1 MAGARAEAGP
11 ATAWHGGATTSDAR
25 TETLWFFDADFED
38 LTGDNAGWQSF
49 DLTRSNVGGDYW
61 HKDTIR
67 IRHFTHL
74 GDSTWWCGRYH
85 NWWRQPRGY
94 GNNWAQLLYRE
105 LPLSDWS
112 DTDDT
117 VTLEW
122 DQRFAMEN
130 DYDYGYVDFSYDT
143 GASWTTLGVYANN
156 GFAGHPGMSQDW
168 DSVMHGHPSID
179 LSEFA
184 GLDILVRYRFESDEA
199 YSSQDQYNNPPFNS
213 VLDGAWQLDNFDLK
227 VNNITVWSDDCESP
241 GENGWIHHHA
251 LIVGATGVRFERTFE
266 PDTYGGFS
274 CDPGSGW
281 MMAAVDSVTG
291 RMVDDQRSLL
301 MTPPIDVSG
310 LDGVIVQWD
319 MWYDLAY
326 DSGDRFW
333 WGVGQS
339 DTCSGLDQ
347 QAIFRPP
354 GTMYEWFLS
363 VGGHMEGPGW
373 TTITYDLWS
382 KYTSRGC
389 LALGWSLWGYDPVPP
404 DVHTPGAFLERV
416 RLGARTGDPP
426 TLWRLDPAEL
436 WPDCFSVD
444 YVETKNLLIKVSDGD
459 GLQAVRCVA
468 SDDSGQAWHSY
479 DLNEGDNDDWR
490 CFPPP
495 DLLAP
500 ATQVLYYFEATDSL
514 GNTSVYPERAPEEH
528 FEFTILPIHGS
539 LADPGILVVDKRRAK
554 TPGDSRRYE
563 RESEYYLTE
572 ALDIRGFEYDVYDAT
587 GGHDICGWDAAYGP
601 FHDEAYAFYDTHI
614 WLTGDMIRWT
624 LQGSYDQTNLIDWLS
639 ASTPESTHRLFLY
652 GNNIGWDLIEKGNER
667 YGFFTDWLGA
677 SYEDYHAGAYS
688 RFDVPDTTIRVRDAG
703 LGLMTHD
710 DGECRLRCAC
720 PDLQYLDVVS
730 SAPGGVAQVALEYV
744 NGLGEVRP
752 AGVVKVDSL
761 TGYRIVYLPFGIELM
776 NDGLDGTGHYVNG
789 IEDRV
794 DLIGNVMEFLG
805 ESPTAPGTGTPD
817 ASAFVNRLTHARP
830 NPFNPVTTIDYSLA
844 TGGRATIRV
853 FDAAG
858 RVVRTLVNSPV
869 EAGPH
874 TAVWDGTT
882 DTGNRAASG
891 VYFVKMETAGHA
903 GAFRATR
910 KLVLLK

>member
-1 MAGARAEAGP
+1 MAGATAEAGP

-25 TETLWFFDADFED
+25 TETLWIFDADFED

-49 DLTRSNVGGDYW
+49 DLTGSNVGGDYW

-85 NWWRQPRGY
+85 NWWRQDRGY
-94 GNNWAQLLYRE
+94 GNNWAQWLYRE

-156 GFAGHPGMSQDW
+156 GFAGTPGFSQDW

-199 YSSQDQYNNPPFNS
+199 YSSQDQYNNPPSNS

-227 VNNITVWSDDCESP
+227 VNDVTVWLDDCESP

-251 LIVGATGVRFERTFE
+251 PIVGEVGVRFQRTFE
-266 PDTYGGFS
+266 PDTYRGYS
-274 CDPGSGW
+274 CDPGTGW

-319 MWYDLAY
+319 MWCDFTY
-326 DSGDRFW
+326 DSDDRIL
-333 WGVGQS
+333 WGVAKS
-339 DTCSGLDQ
+339 DTCFGLDE
-347 QAIFRPP
+347 QAVFGSPW
-354 GTMYEWFLS
+354 GLWEWHLS
-363 VGGHMEGPGW
+363 IGGHLEGSGW
-373 TTITYDLWS
+373 TTITYDLS
-382 KYTSRGC
+382 SANTARGC
-389 LALGWSLWGYDPVPP
+389 LALGWQLYGYDQEPP
-404 DVHTPGAFLERV
+404 NEHTPGAFLERV
-416 RLGARTGDPP
+416 RLGARTGSPP
-426 TLWRLDPAEL
+426 TLWRLYPDER

-444 YVETKNLLIKVSDGD
+444 YVEDNRLMIKVGDGD
-459 GLQAVRCVA
+459 GVQSVRCIA
-468 SDDSGQAWHSY
+468 SDDSGQIWHSY
-479 DLNEGDNDDWR
+479 ALDEGSNDEWR
-490 CFPPP
+490 CYPPA

-500 ATQVLYYFEATDSL
+500 ATQVFYYFEATDSL
-514 GNTSVYPERAPEEH
+514 GNTSVYPERAPDES
-528 FEFTILPIHGS
+528 FEFAILPIHGS

-554 TPGDSRRYE
+554 TPGDSRRYKW
-563 RESEYYLTE
+563 ESEYYLTE
-572 ALDIRGFEYDVYDAT
+572 ALDILGFEYDVYDAT
-587 GGHDICGWDAAYGP
+587 GGYDVWSSHAAFGP
-601 FHDEAYAFYDTHI
+601 FHDEAYLCYDTHI

-639 ASTPESTHRLFLY
+639 ASTPESTHRLFLC

-710 DGECRLRCAC
+710 DGECRLRCGC

-730 SAPGGVAQVALEYV
+730 PAPGAGAQLALEYV

-761 TGYRIVYLPFGIELM
+761 TGYRVVYLPFGIELM
-776 NDGLDGTGHYVNG
+776 HDGLDGTGHYENG
-789 IEDRV
+789 IADRV
-794 DLIGNVMEFLG
+794 DLVGNIMEFLG
-805 ESPTAPGTGTPD
+805 ESPTGPGTGAEEGT
-817 ASAFVNRLTHARP
+817 AFVTRLGHARP
-830 NPFNPVTTIDYSLA
+830 NPFNPATTIGYSVA
-844 TGGRATIRV
+844 GRSRVTIRV
-853 FDAAG
+853 YDLVG
-858 RVVRTLVNSPV
+858 RVVRTLVNG
-869 EAGPH
+869 EAEPGEH
-874 TAVWDGTT
+874 VIVWNGTT
-882 DTGNRAASG
+882 DSGERAASG
-891 VYFVKMETAGHA
+891 VYFVKMEGTGDA
-903 GAFRATR
+903 GAFGKVIKA
-910 KLVLLK
+910 VMLK